1 MDADLVKSYYASED
15 VLSHYMRA
23 TNNVGL
29 WESEKI
35 MFTKYFS
42 KEQNLLELGTG
53 TGRIAFGM
61 ERMGFRSIMGVELSK
76 DMVKEAQR
84 IAKVIKSGVSLRQGD
99 ATKIK
104 FEDNYF
110 DGAIFGFNGLMQIPK
125 RENRRKAISE
135 VLRVIKPEG
144 YFIFTTHDR
153 NNPRRTSYWKKQKAL
168 WDRGDQDPRLD
179 DFGDRFEET
188 PLGDLY
194 IHIPIP
200 EEIRE
205 DLKSV
210 GFKVLSDSLRSN
222 ICRENPAVQD
232 FSDECRFWVA
242 QKPAVSNDI

>member
-1 MDADLVKSYYASED
+1 MDADLVKSYYANED

-35 MFTKYFS
+35 MFAKYFS
-42 KEQNLLELGTG
+42 KEQSLLELGTG

-61 ERMGFRSIMGVELSK
+61 ERMGFGNITGIELSK
-76 DMVKEAQR
+76 EMTKEAQR
-84 IAKVIKSGVSLRQGD
+84 IAKVIRSGVSLRQGD
-99 ATKIK
+99 ATKLK
-104 FEDNYF
+104 FEDNFF

-125 RENRRKAISE
+125 KANRRKAMSE
-135 VLRVIKPEG
+135 VFRVIKPEG

-210 GFKVLSDSLRSN
+210 GFKVLSDLLRSN
-222 ICRENPAVQD
+222 ISRENPAVQD

-242 QKPAVSNDI
+242 QKPIVSDPA